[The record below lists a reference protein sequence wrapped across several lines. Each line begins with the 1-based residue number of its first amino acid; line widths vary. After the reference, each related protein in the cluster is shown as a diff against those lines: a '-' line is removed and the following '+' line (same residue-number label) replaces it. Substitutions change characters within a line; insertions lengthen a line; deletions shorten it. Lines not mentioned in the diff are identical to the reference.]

1 MTLGAL
7 GAAVVLGSQAL
18 RHIPLTGPL
27 LALGVG
33 AALGPEGLAVF
44 RIPDGHAVLNTVS
57 EIAMAIAL
65 MAVALRYPFS
75 DVAKLARPLTLL
87 LTVGMVGMAATV
99 ALLAW
104 GLLGLEPAHAW
115 LLGAVLA
122 PTDPVLSSS
131 IVTGDPAEK
140 DIPYRLRRL
149 LSAESGANDGLA
161 FPLVVLGVVLMR
173 EEGLGRFITE
183 GLIGVAIAVVAG
195 IAIGWAAGALML
207 RSEEHQDIED
217 SGFFVFTLVLAL
229 LALGVVNMLKGDG
242 ILGVFVTGLAYNRT
256 VGAMT
261 YDKER
266 EVEEGINRVLVL
278 PVFILLGSLLP
289 WLEWTEAGL
298 PLVGFGVAVLFLRR
312 LPVIAALRRPLKLDA
327 ADTLFY
333 GWFGPIG
340 VAALFLVTFAIE
352 EAVDDTVIW
361 PATALVVAL
370 STVVHGLTGT
380 PGRAA
385 YARTR
390 QPNSS

>member
-1 MTLGAL
+1 
-7 GAAVVLGSQAL
+7 
-18 RHIPLTGPL
+18 
-27 LALGVG
+27 
-33 AALGPEGLAVF
+33 
-44 RIPDGHAVLNTVS
+44 
-57 EIAMAIAL
+57 
-65 MAVALRYPFS
+65 
-75 DVAKLARPLTLL
+75 VAKLARPLTLL

-173 EEGLGRFITE
+173 EEGLGRLITE
-183 GLIGVAIAVVAG
+183 GII
-195 IAIGWAAGALML
+195 
-207 RSEEHQDIED
+207 
-217 SGFFVFTLVLAL
+217 
-229 LALGVVNMLKGDG
+229 
-242 ILGVFVTGLAYNRT
+242 
-256 VGAMT
+256 
-261 YDKER
+261 
-266 EVEEGINRVLVL
+266 VEEGINRVLVL